1 MPHRLQRSD
10 EFDPVEFTCELP
22 QCTAAVKAERV
33 RGAKC
38 IKGVRPDVRLK
49 RVLQREVRTRAR
61 PLSSLPEF
69 LGTSTQRFLWEAH
82 MASRI
87 RGSTR
92 AIALVTIATGHRY
105 VCLFREVL
113 SGA

>member
-1 MPHRLQRSD
+1 M
-10 EFDPVEFTCELP
+10 
-22 QCTAAVKAERV
+22 